1 MVIVQLS
8 ADRLAHPVV
17 HVSWKDARSYCRWAG
32 KRLPS
37 EAEWE
42 TACRGGKKDKL
53 FPWGNKLQPFDEH
66 WLVEFKYYPEFLKL

>member
-8 ADRLAHPVV
+8 ADRLDQPVV